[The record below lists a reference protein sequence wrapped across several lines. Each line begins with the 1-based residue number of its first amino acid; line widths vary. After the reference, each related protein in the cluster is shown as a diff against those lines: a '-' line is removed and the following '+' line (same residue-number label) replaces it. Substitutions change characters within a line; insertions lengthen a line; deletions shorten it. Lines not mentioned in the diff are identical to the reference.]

1 MVRYAPLTHP
11 TFALYLIHIPKSVIS
26 ISIDTILTDF
36 QLICLFAP
44 LSAMTP
50 PEPKTD
56 FEDNLPQT
64 SFEPP
69 PRQRRSRWLFLA
81 ALLLLGGGATIV
93 WRLFAP
99 QNSAP
104 STANT
109 QSQGVRVKISTVQ
122 SGIIEESSDFIANL
136 KSQRSLTLQPKIPGQ
151 VTQIFVKSG
160 DPVAE
165 GAAIIQVDAK
175 VQPGAIANN
184 TAPQVFLM
192 QLQNTRATLKSLE
205 AERPSYVANVQLYQQ
220 DYERYSALAE
230 EGAVSRQARNQVANR
245 LATVKTNLD
254 AIDKRIQAQRASIL
268 QAEKTLQ
275 QTNLNIQNQQI
286 QNQDDKIT
294 APFSGTIGDIPVKVG
309 DLVNTSTQLVTIAQ
323 NQPLE
328 VNIFVP
334 LQRSPQLRK
343 GMLVEVLNA
352 QGQKLGRSRV
362 FFIAPNSSNKTPGI
376 LIKALFNN
384 PKGQLRADELVRARV
399 IWNQRPGVLIPTT
412 SVTRVAG
419 ETFVYVVETEKSPQ
433 GISQQVARQKQV
445 KLGESRGNNYQ
456 VIEGLQ
462 PKDKIVISGL
472 LNLRDGVAIV
482 SES

>member
-1 MVRYAPLTHP
+1 
-11 TFALYLIHIPKSVIS
+11 
-26 ISIDTILTDF
+26 
-36 QLICLFAP
+36 
-44 LSAMTP
+44 MTS

-56 FEDNLPQT
+56 FEDNLPQA

-69 PRQRRSRWLFLA
+69 PGKRRSLWLFLV
-81 ALLLLGGGATIV
+81 ALLLLGGGATIL
-93 WRLFAP
+93 WRLLTP
-99 QNSAP
+99 QNSSP

-109 QSQGVRVKISTVQ
+109 QPQGVRVKISTVQ
-122 SGIIEESSDFIANL
+122 SGIIEESSDFIASL

-160 DPVAE
+160 DPVTE
-165 GAAIIQVDAK
+165 GAAIIQVDSRAQQAT
-175 VQPGAIANN
+175 VIGSN
-184 TAPQVFLM
+184 TAPQAFLV
-192 QLQNTRATLKSLE
+192 QLENARATLKSLE
-205 AERPSYVANVQLYQQ
+205 AERPSYVFYVKLYQQ
-220 DYERYSALAE
+220 DYEKYSALAE
-230 EGAVSRQARNQVANR
+230 EGAVSRLARNQSANR
-245 LATVKTNLD
+245 LATAKTNLD
-254 AIDKRIQAQRASIL
+254 AIDSRIQAQRATIL

-275 QTNLNIQNQQI
+275 QTNLNTQNQQVQI
-286 QNQDDKIT
+286 QDGKIT
-294 APFSGTIGDIPVKVG
+294 APFGGTVGDIPVKVG

-343 GMLVEVLNA
+343 GMPVDILNA
-352 QGQKLGRSRV
+352 QGQKLDRSRV

-376 LIKALFNN
+376 LIKTLFNN
-384 PKGQLRADELVRARV
+384 PKGQLRADELVRARL

-412 SVTRVAG
+412 AVTRVAG
-419 ETFVYVVETEKSPQ
+419 ETFVYVVETEKSLQ

-462 PKDKIVISGL
+462 PENKIIISGL

-482 SES
+482 PET